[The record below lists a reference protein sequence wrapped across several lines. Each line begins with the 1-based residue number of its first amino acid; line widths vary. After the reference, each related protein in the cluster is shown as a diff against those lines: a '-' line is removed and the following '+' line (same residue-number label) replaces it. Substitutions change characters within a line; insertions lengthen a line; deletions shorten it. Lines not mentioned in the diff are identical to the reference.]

1 MRKSKYP
8 NRKLA
13 EIVAGGKHQLEQY
26 ADNFKKHG
34 FYTVDDLMGT
44 QYILEITEKEL
55 IGVLCP
61 KIAMAPAKHIIGML
75 KTMYR

>member
-26 ADNFKKHG
+26 ADNFKQQG
-34 FYTVDDLMGT
+34 FYKVEDLMGT
-44 QYILEITEKEL
+44 QYTLEITEKEL
-55 IGVLCP
+55 WSTLPQDCYENYV
-61 KIAMAPAKHIIGML
+61 
-75 KTMYR
+75 